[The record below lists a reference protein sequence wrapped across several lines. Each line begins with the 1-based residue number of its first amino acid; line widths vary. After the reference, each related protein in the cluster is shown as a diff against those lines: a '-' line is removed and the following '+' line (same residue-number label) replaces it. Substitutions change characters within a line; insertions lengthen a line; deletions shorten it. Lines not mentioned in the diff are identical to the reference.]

1 MVTDLN
7 TALWNTIAMFL
18 TFCIFSFLYKDNP
31 FYKIAEHIV
40 VGVSAGYFAVIL
52 YWNGL
57 VPKLW
62 DPVFKQGKWYYLIP
76 GILGVMMWTRFSKK
90 YAWISRF
97 SIAFYMGIATGVAVP
112 LYVQN
117 FVIRQL
123 SSTMLPV
130 SFQNTTGI
138 FNLLIILGV
147 LCALIYF
154 FFSKEH
160 KGAMGSAAK
169 VGIWTLMVGFG
180 AGFGMTVMGRV
191 SLLIDRVIFLRDYF
205 DSFFTWFFKYIL

>member
-7 TALWNTIAMFL
+7 TAIWNTLAAFL

-62 DPVFKQGKWYYLIP
+62 NPVVKQERWYYLIP
-76 GILGVMMWTRFSKK
+76 GFLGLIMWTRFSKK

-97 SIAFYMGIATGVAVP
+97 SISFYMGIATGVAVP
-112 LYVQN
+112 LYMQN

-130 SFQNTTGI
+130 HFKNSVGF
-138 FNLLIILGV
+138 FNLLIIVGV

-160 KGAMGSAAK
+160 KGAMGSAAR

-180 AGFGMTVMGRV
+180 AGFGLTVMGRV

-205 DSFFTWFFKYIL
+205 VSIFKHLI

>member
-1 MVTDLN
+1 MVTDFT
-7 TALWNTIAMFL
+7 TAIWNTVAAFL

-40 VGVSAGYFAVIL
+40 VGVSAGYFAAL
-52 YWNGL
+52 LLWDGL

-62 DPVFKQGKWYYLIP
+62 EPVVKQGKWYYLIP
-76 GILGVMMWTRFSKK
+76 GFLGLLMWTRFSKR
-90 YAWISRF
+90 YSWISRF

-117 FVIRQL
+117 YVLRQL

-130 SFQNTTGI
+130 HFQNLTGI

-147 LCALIYF
+147 LCSLIYF

-160 KGAMGSAAK
+160 KGAMGLAAR
-169 VGIWTLMVGFG
+169 VGIWNLMVGFG
-180 AGFGMTVMGRV
+180 AGFGLTVMGRV
-191 SLLIDRVIFLRDYF
+191 SLLINRVQFLEDYF
-205 DSFFTWFFKYIL
+205 PSLIRFIR

>member
-1 MVTDLN
+1 MVTDLT
-7 TALWNTIAMFL
+7 TAIWNTVAVFL

-40 VGVSAGYFAVIL
+40 VGVSAGYFAAL
-52 YWNGL
+52 LLWDGL

-62 DPVFKQGKWYYLIP
+62 EPVVKQGKWYYLIP
-76 GILGVMMWTRFSKK
+76 GFLGLLMWTRFSKR
-90 YAWISRF
+90 YSWISRF

-117 FVIRQL
+117 YVLRQL
-123 SSTMLPV
+123 ISTMLPV
-130 SFQNTTGI
+130 HLQNLTGI

-147 LCALIYF
+147 LCSLIYF

-160 KGAMGSAAK
+160 KGAMGLAAR
-169 VGIWTLMVGFG
+169 VGIWNLMVGFG
-180 AGFGMTVMGRV
+180 AGFGLTVMGRV
-191 SLLIDRVIFLRDYF
+191 SLLINRVQFLENYF
-205 DSFFTWFFKYIL
+205 PSLIRFIR